1 MFKTQSGRKS
11 SSSKISAATAPSPSS
26 SSSVKSAQKSVV
38 SFTTTLCCSC
48 NRQITD
54 DLKALQCD
62 GCQSSKSWNC
72 INCLHITEEVYD
84 QLVCEPSMS
93 LKWFCDPCEKAIS
106 DKSLSANGASHCEGK
121 LDHLISVIEKLV
133 EKYENID
140 KKLAEK
146 CDVVDMSKLETKILQ
161 LEDRLSKHEQEV
173 DTKFHFIDDKVQ
185 DSFIASV
192 STQNMKAEDEDKIK
206 KVVQLEMD
214 RKTAVENDM
223 ERRQRN
229 IIIYRIPETKME
241 NVSDRKISD
250 ETFVTDLLDCV
261 FNIKVDSG
269 DIEKMYRLGRW
280 SEDKA
285 RPLLVAFKR
294 HEMKQEIMTN
304 LRNLKET
311 IDKFRGI
318 GIAHDLHP
326 SEREENKRMI
336 KEAQEAYDA
345 EEEGSQENVKFVVV
359 GRGEKRRVIRIKK
372 KV

>member
-1 MFKTQSGRKS
+1 
-11 SSSKISAATAPSPSS
+11 
-26 SSSVKSAQKSVV
+26 
-38 SFTTTLCCSC
+38 
-48 NRQITD
+48 
-54 DLKALQCD
+54 
-62 GCQSSKSWNC
+62 
-72 INCLHITEEVYD
+72 
-84 QLVCEPSMS
+84 
-93 LKWFCDPCEKAIS
+93 
-106 DKSLSANGASHCEGK
+106 
-121 LDHLISVIEKLV
+121 
-133 EKYENID
+133 
-140 KKLAEK
+140 
-146 CDVVDMSKLETKILQ
+146 
-161 LEDRLSKHEQEV
+161 
-173 DTKFHFIDDKVQ
+173 
-185 DSFIASV
+185 
-192 STQNMKAEDEDKIK
+192 
-206 KVVQLEMD
+206 
-214 RKTAVENDM
+214 M

-229 IIIYRIPETKME
+229 IIIYRIPEKKME